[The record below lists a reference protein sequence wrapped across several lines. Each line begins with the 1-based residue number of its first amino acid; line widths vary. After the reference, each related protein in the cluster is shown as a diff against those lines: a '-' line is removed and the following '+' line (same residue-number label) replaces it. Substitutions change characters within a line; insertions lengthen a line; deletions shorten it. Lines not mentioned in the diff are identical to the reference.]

1 LGGNTEMDSNQEI
14 KNYMQGFE
22 DMSEL
27 FQKITGEE
35 TEKDFMNKLLDVAIK
50 SIPEAESGSIWKI
63 EGTLYKAVAGY
74 LYDEELLNNMEIP
87 FEESYIKNHMDEE
100 VHEVHNISNY
110 NKRKN
115 VFELS
120 SKLHSE
126 HKEIVT
132 IISPLRIK
140 NKIVGHLYIDNFKLE
155 KFSDNS
161 KKMLKVFSNLA
172 STFLSLRNLRD
183 KEKEANEL
191 NSVYLSFITHELRTP
206 LTSIIGFSET
216 VLSDDDIEPQ
226 DMRRFMRKVYASAKH
241 LNSLI
246 DDISTFNKLNR
257 QTKMKIEQ
265 IKFKQILFE
274 SISIVEPMTSPDVEL
289 NINYKTEIPENII
302 TDGTKLRQI
311 LVNIIGNSV
320 KYTDYGYVDINISYN
335 EGTKLFSIEVDDS
348 GPGIPENK
356 LKDIFKP
363 FYRLSKDKPG
373 SGLGLAIVKKTI
385 KSLKGSIDMTSEMG
399 YGTKTLIK
407 LPLKINPPKNN

>member
-1 LGGNTEMDSNQEI
+1 MDSNQEI

-87 FEESYIKNHMDEE
+87 FEESYIKNHIDEE

>member
-1 LGGNTEMDSNQEI
+1 MDSNQEI

>member
-1 LGGNTEMDSNQEI
+1 MDSNQEI

-110 NKRKN
+110 NKRRN

>member
-1 LGGNTEMDSNQEI
+1 MDSNQEI

-110 NKRKN
+110 NKRRN

-216 VLSDDDIEPQ
+216 VLSDDDIKPQ